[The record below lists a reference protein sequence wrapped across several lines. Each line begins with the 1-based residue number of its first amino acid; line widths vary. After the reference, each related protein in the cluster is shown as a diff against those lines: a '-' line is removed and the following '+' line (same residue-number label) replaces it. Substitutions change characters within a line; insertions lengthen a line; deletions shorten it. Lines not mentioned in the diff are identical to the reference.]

1 MAPLY
6 AGRAIAASGGFL
18 RPIAPIRQAE
28 GPRSDRRDAGNAG
41 FHLCPLSSLSTARIP
56 LVRLGFHDSFR
67 SVAETIDRQRSK
79 AFPATAGAKAA
90 LLSHQARRRWSE
102 GPGG

>member
-6 AGRAIAASGGFL
+6 AGRAFAASGGFGNAM
-18 RPIAPIRQAE
+18 APIRRAKVV
-28 GPRSDRRDAGNAG
+28 RLDRCDTGNRG
-41 FHLCPLSSLSTARIP
+41 FHLCPLSSLSTAGIP
-56 LVRLGFHDSFR
+56 LVRIGFHDSFR

-102 GPGG
+102 G